1 MSRDTRE
8 LCPELR
14 HLRACPGHRPLPAP
28 GGAFLV
34 SVGAMLGA
42 TTADP
47 GAAARWLARLD
58 PTATARAP
66 GACEEDG
73 QDKEGVSGSHR
84 PEYPAR
90 PASV

>member
-1 MSRDTRE
+1 
-8 LCPELR
+8 
-14 HLRACPGHRPLPAP
+14 
-28 GGAFLV
+28 V

-58 PTATARAP
+58 PTAAARAP